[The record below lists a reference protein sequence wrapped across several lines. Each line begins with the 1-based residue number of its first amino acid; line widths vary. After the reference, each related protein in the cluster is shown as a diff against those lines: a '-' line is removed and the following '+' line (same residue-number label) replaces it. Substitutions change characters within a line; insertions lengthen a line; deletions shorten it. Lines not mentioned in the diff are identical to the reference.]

1 MASNSASISNVKV
14 GELPAY
20 LQRIKLNKI
29 PSGFMGMIARYQ
41 KKYILCKSGK
51 MTPFF
56 HVAGLCILINYWV
69 EYKHLKRKCS
79 CFLPENNND
88 AKEYITKLIYDIL
101 VELWVPILLNN
112 EHPP

>member
-20 LQRIKLNKI
+20 LQRLKLNKI
-29 PSGFMGMIARYQ
+29 PSGFMGMISRYQ
-41 KKYILCKSGK
+41 KKYILCKNGK

-69 EYKHLKRKCS
+69 EYKHLKRKYD
-79 CFLPENNND
+79 CFLLKDKHENMKHLQKN
-88 AKEYITKLIYDIL
+88 IL
-101 VELWVPILLNN
+101 RNRL
-112 EHPP
+112 